1 MVTGT
6 GVRLTSYEDCR
17 DGYRSMGLRQALYD
31 DGVTLMSDVIVNLHG
46 EAHRARRRLEN
57 RLFRRDVFV
66 RWEREVVPA
75 AIRDALRPFVSA
87 GRADLVPL
95 SRRAMMTIAAAIA
108 GVDRPEGTDEE
119 FDALYEVMT
128 RLSRASIVI
137 HATGDKQAIK
147 DDGLA
152 ALAEFDERFF
162 TSSMQRRQA
171 LLRDADAPTDLLV
184 TCPDVLATLLLNQD
198 RLDLPR
204 ETVLREVAYFPWVG
218 SHSTS
223 NALAHT
229 MAHIFTWL
237 EEHPEDRPAL
247 ESDPELVQRFSH
259 ESLRLHPP
267 SPEALRH
274 SLTDVTLGSGRT
286 IPADTAV
293 TIDVVAANRDPE
305 VFGPTAE
312 DFDPNR
318 DLPEGVSLW
327 GLAFGSGFHAC
338 LGQELAGGLAGDT
351 GGADGAVLRG
361 SIATMASVLLQ
372 HGARLDPDDPP
383 ALDTQTVRKHYGRF
397 PVLLRPPAA

>member
-1 MVTGT
+1 MTVTGT

-31 DGVTLMSDVIVNLHG
+31 DGATLMSDVIVNLHG
-46 EAHRARRRLEN
+46 DAHRARRRLEN

-75 AIRDALRPFVSA
+75 AIRDALRPFVAA

-147 DDGLA
+147 SDGLA
-152 ALAEFDERFF
+152 ALAQFDERFF
-162 TSSMQRRQA
+162 TPSLERRQK
-171 LLRDADAPTDLLV
+171 LLADEGVDLLAR
-184 TCPDVLATLLLNQD
+184 CPDVLATLLLNQD

-204 ETVLREVAYFPWVG
+204 DTVLREVAYFPWVG

-229 MAHIFTWL
+229 MEHIFAWL
-237 EEHPEDRPAL
+237 DQHPEDRSAL

-267 SPEALRH
+267 SPEALRY
-274 SLTDVTLGSGRT
+274 SLADVTLGSGRI
-286 IPADTAV
+286 IPAGTPV

-305 VFGPTAE
+305 VFGSTAD
-312 DFDPNR
+312 DFDPHR
-318 DLPEGVSLW
+318 DLPEGVSPW

-338 LGQELAGGLAGDT
+338 LGQELASGLAGEA
-351 GGADGAVLRG
+351 GRADGAVLRG
-361 SIATMASVLLQ
+361 SIATMASVLLE
-372 HGARLDPDDPP
+372 HGARLDPNDPP
-383 ALDTQTVRKHYGRF
+383 ALDVQTVRKHYGRF
-397 PVLLRPPAA
+397 PVLLSPLAG

>member
-1 MVTGT
+1 MVAGT

-46 EAHRARRRLEN
+46 DAHRARRRLEN

-162 TSSMQRRQA
+162 TPSMQRRQA
-171 LLRDADAPTDLLV
+171 LLRDADTPTDLLV

-229 MAHIFTWL
+229 MEHIFTWL
-237 EEHPEDRPAL
+237 EQHPEDRAAL

-305 VFGPTAE
+305 VFGPTAQE
-312 DFDPNR
+312 FDPHR

-338 LGQELAGGLAGDT
+338 LGQELAGGLAGEA

-397 PVLLRPPAA
+397 PVLLSPPG